1 MADAR
6 DVGSSDII
14 AEQRDWLVCHDC
26 GELQTVVPVDRTI
39 ELHCAKCGSYL
50 DVGYGD
56 WVDRATALTFTA
68 LVLFVLSNAFTFITL
83 SVAGFKQEATIL
95 SGVGALLENGQWIL
109 AGLVLTT
116 IFLFPLVEL
125 IALLYLLVPYRWAK
139 RPLKGQKLVLR
150 WLIKAQPWNMLDV
163 FLLGVLVT
171 TVKLGDKATVT
182 LGPAMFAYFGLVA
195 SLLMA
200 YWIINKRNLWN
211 WLYANNCFT
220 NDPNDELYDC
230 EVCEAMVCPS
240 IIEREGHCPRCNTRM
255 HTRIPDSLQKTTAL
269 IVAAIILYIP
279 ANIYPIMRYEE
290 LATVYN
296 DTIWSGVLEL
306 ISNDLWLI
314 AMVVL
319 VASLVVPIVKL
330 LILIYLTWSVHK
342 KHQRYARQRM
352 MLFRVTEFVG
362 RWSMV
367 DVYVVTLLTASV
379 QLGFVGVVEPGPALL
394 PFAAVVILT
403 MLAADTFD
411 SRLIWDQVESQ
422 ATKQE

>member
-1 MADAR
+1 M
-6 DVGSSDII
+6 
-14 AEQRDWLVCHDC
+14 
-26 GELQTVVPVDRTI
+26 
-39 ELHCAKCGSYL
+39 
-50 DVGYGD
+50 
-56 WVDRATALTFTA
+56 
-68 LVLFVLSNAFTFITL
+68 
-83 SVAGFKQEATIL
+83 
-95 SGVGALLENGQWIL
+95 
-109 AGLVLTT
+109 
-116 IFLFPLVEL
+116 
-125 IALLYLLVPYRWAK
+125 
-139 RPLKGQKLVLR
+139 
-150 WLIKAQPWNMLDV
+150 
-163 FLLGVLVT
+163 
-171 TVKLGDKATVT
+171 
-182 LGPAMFAYFGLVA
+182 
-195 SLLMA
+195 
-200 YWIINKRNLWN
+200 
-211 WLYANNCFT
+211 
-220 NDPNDELYDC
+220 
-230 EVCEAMVCPS
+230 
-240 IIEREGHCPRCNTRM
+240 
-255 HTRIPDSLQKTTAL
+255 
-269 IVAAIILYIP
+269 
-279 ANIYPIMRYEE
+279 
-290 LATVYN
+290 
-296 DTIWSGVLEL
+296 